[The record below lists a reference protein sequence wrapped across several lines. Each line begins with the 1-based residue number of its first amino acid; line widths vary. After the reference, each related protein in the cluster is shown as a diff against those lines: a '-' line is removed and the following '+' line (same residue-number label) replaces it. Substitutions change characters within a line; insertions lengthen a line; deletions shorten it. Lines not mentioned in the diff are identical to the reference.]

1 MQQRPAIARVLARE
15 PPKSQ
20 AAAASAFSSVHR
32 IITDRLASPRSPR
45 RQQSPGLATLVSPA
59 IMSAVGALEMSAH
72 TQLSQQDQW
81 KKDAGEAA
89 AKLVEDGMVV
99 GLGTGS
105 TAAFAVAALGRRVK
119 QDGLRIVGIPTSE
132 RTAEQANAVGIP
144 LTTFAEHTQIDL
156 TVDGAD
162 EVLPGLLYLIKGHGG
177 ALLREKIVAAASK
190 RMAVVADDT
199 KLVKRLG
206 ELVSVPVE
214 VVPFGWQVTAERLR
228 DLGGNPAMRLGAD
241 QKPFITDGGHYI
253 LNCAFG
259 PMDDPKEIAHHL
271 DHVVGLVEHGLF
283 LKYASE
289 AVLAGRDGVKVLR
302 KGS

>member
-1 MQQRPAIARVLARE
+1 
-15 PPKSQ
+15 
-20 AAAASAFSSVHR
+20 
-32 IITDRLASPRSPR
+32 
-45 RQQSPGLATLVSPA
+45 
-59 IMSAVGALEMSAH
+59 MSAVGALAMSAH

-81 KKDAGEAA
+81 KKHAGEAA

-105 TAAFAVAALGRRVK
+105 TATFAVAALGRRVK

-156 TVDGAD
+156 TIDGAD

-289 AVLAGRDGVKVLR
+289 AVIAGPDGVKVLR